1 MFEVIIAGSNGQ
13 LPIAY
18 PNSNG
23 LDALKVMR
31 ALSTQGFRS
40 TAETTAL
47 GITERL
53 GLADMEAIY
62 ADQLDS
68 ALDDVQCLVERIT
81 QDIARLRDITIDPMN
96 IVFGDN
102 PAFEIRPASDGNL
115 FNVLNKERGNVSVHY
130 IHEGVKCDVFA
141 QDSLEPIDTVSVQ
154 TTELVKL
161 MESKIIT

>member
-1 MFEVIIAGSNGQ
+1 MTSTRMFEVIIAGSNGQ

-68 ALDDVQCLVERIT
+68 ALDASHCT
-81 QDIARLRDITIDPMN
+81 Q
-96 IVFGDN
+96 
-102 PAFEIRPASDGNL
+102 
-115 FNVLNKERGNVSVHY
+115 VSHR
-130 IHEGVKCDVFA
+130 
-141 QDSLEPIDTVSVQ
+141 
-154 TTELVKL
+154 
-161 MESKIIT
+161 